1 MHVQRKTDVQIIRA
15 NKRFRKNNSRPY
27 WGPWEADDVIF
38 TDRIRLRFDPPL
50 TCSFIHCQIKLDKSD
65 SLSDKP

>member
-27 WGPWEADDVIF
+27 WGPWEPDAEW
-38 TDRIRLRFDPPL
+38 TKRMPLKFDPPL
-50 TCSFIHCQIKLDKSD
+50 TFTFIHCQIKLDKPGD
-65 SLSDKP
+65 LSDKP

>member
-27 WGPWEADDVIF
+27 WGPWEPDEVM
-38 TDRIRLRFDPPL
+38 TERIRLRFAPPL